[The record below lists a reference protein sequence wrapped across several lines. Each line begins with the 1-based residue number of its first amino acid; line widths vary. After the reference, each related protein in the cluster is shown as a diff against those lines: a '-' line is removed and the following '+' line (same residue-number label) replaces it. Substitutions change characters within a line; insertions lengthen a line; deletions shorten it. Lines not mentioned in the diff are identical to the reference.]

1 LSCKANINNMNQT
14 FYMQKDQSLRGSYF
28 FINVKLTK
36 LTKRIE
42 RNKEYDHNYL
52 KENISNN

>member
-1 LSCKANINNMNQT
+1 MNQT

-52 KENISNN
+52 KENISNNW